1 MNSSFHI
8 TVKSALLITIS
19 LLLAAS
25 IFSIFSIAQYGAS
38 AWLLIVPSIACV
50 LFMLSSKGSGAK
62 ADDTM
67 EKIQTL
73 VDKVRNGDLDHRIMD
88 VPWEHP
94 LNGLVM
100 DLNELVDQ
108 FEIYTSEV
116 DSVFRLARYGKFY
129 RRTMNRGMRGRFKT
143 GLERIDDS
151 LEIMNKGYW
160 QQQLDTM
167 FASLGQ
173 LKSNNLLE
181 NLTNNQKD
189 LSAIM
194 DEMSRIE
201 ITSRTSAESS
211 ISNQSLVQSV
221 VVQLAEV
228 IEQSTAM
235 RSSTQELS
243 SSSQEIAEM
252 ASMITAVAEQ
262 TNLLALNAAIE
273 AARAGEHGRGFAV
286 VADEVKNLAE
296 TTKGAASKIAT
307 TTQKFIEASS
317 QMTSSTE
324 SMAIAAEES
333 KSIITDFEAS
343 FSEFAK
349 NSQETYENVASVKI
363 ICDAALIKVD
373 HVIYIQ
379 KSYRSVENN
388 EPDSSDAAAVLIDSD
403 QCRFG
408 QWYHTGSGQEDY
420 SHLPIFPEIQMPHQ
434 GVHEN
439 IHSVVHAITN
449 PDWQHSTESHQAI
462 LEGFIQAEDCS
473 SQLMQLV
480 DQLTQEKGKFE
491 SSSSDEMGEVELF

>member
-1 MNSSFHI
+1 MNSSFPI
-8 TVKSALLITIS
+8 TLKNALLITIS
-19 LLLAAS
+19 LLLAVS
-25 IFSIFSIAQYGAS
+25 IYSIARYGAS
-38 AWLLIVPSIACV
+38 TWLLVVPSIACI
-50 LFMLSSKGSGAK
+50 LFLLSRKDSGVDS
-62 ADDTM
+62 DDTI

-73 VDKVRNGDLDHRIMD
+73 VDEVNNGNLDHRIMD

-94 LNGLVM
+94 LNGLVT

-108 FEIYTSEV
+108 VEIYTREV

-129 RRTMNRGMRGRFKT
+129 RRTMNRGMRGRFKL
-143 GLERIDDS
+143 GLKRIDDS

-189 LSAIM
+189 LNVIM

-201 ITSRTSAESS
+201 ITSRASAESS
-211 ISNQSLVQSV
+211 ISNQSLVQLV
-221 VVQLAEV
+221 VTQLAEV
-228 IEQSTAM
+228 IEHSTAM
-235 RSSTQELS
+235 RGRSEELS

-252 ASMITAVAEQ
+252 ASMITAVADQ

-307 TTQKFIEASS
+307 TTAKFIEASS
-317 QMTSSTE
+317 QMMSSTQ
-324 SMAIAAEES
+324 SMSIAAEES

-343 FSEFAK
+343 FSGFAK
-349 NSQETYENVASVKI
+349 TSQETYENVSAVKI
-363 ICDAALIKVD
+363 VCDAALIKID
-373 HVIYIQ
+373 HVIYMQ

-388 EPDSSDAAAVLIDSD
+388 QPDSSDAAAVLVDSD
-403 QCRFG
+403 QCYFG
-408 QWYHTGSGQEDY
+408 QWYNTGSGQQAY
-420 SHLPIFPEIQMPHQ
+420 SHLPVFPEIDPPHK
-434 GVHEN
+434 GVHDN
-439 IHSVVHAITN
+439 IHSVIHETNN
-449 PDWQHSTESHQAI
+449 PDWQQSTESHQAI
-462 LEGFIQAEDCS
+462 LEGFIQAEGHS
-473 SQLMQLV
+473 SHLMKLV
-480 DQLTQEKGKFE
+480 DQLSQEKGKFE
-491 SSSSDEMGEVELF
+491 SSSNDELGEVELF

>member
-8 TVKSALLITIS
+8 THKNALLISIT
-19 LLLAAS
+19 LLLGVT
-25 IFSIFSIAQYGAS
+25 IFSIAHYEAS
-38 AWLLIVPSIACV
+38 TWLLLAPSIVCL
-50 LFMLSSKGSGAK
+50 LFMLSAKDSGAES
-62 ADDTM
+62 DDTM
-67 EKIQTL
+67 DKIQIL
-73 VDKVRNGDLDHRIMD
+73 VDEVNKGDFDHRIMD

-94 LNGLVM
+94 LNGLVT

-108 FEIYTSEV
+108 FEIYTREV

-129 RRTMNRGMRGRFKT
+129 RRTMNRGLRGRFKL
-143 GLERIDDS
+143 GLERIDHS

-181 NLTNNQKD
+181 NLTNNQDD
-189 LSAIM
+189 LNAIM

-201 ITSRTSAESS
+201 ITSRASAESS

-221 VVQLAEV
+221 VAQLAEV

-252 ASMITAVAEQ
+252 ASIITGVAEQ

-286 VADEVKNLAE
+286 VADEVKNLAD

-307 TTQKFIEASS
+307 TTKRFIEASS

-324 SMAIAAEES
+324 SMATAAEES

-349 NSQETYENVASVKI
+349 TSQETYENVSTVKI
-363 ICDAALIKVD
+363 VCDAALIKID
-373 HVIYIQ
+373 HVIYMQ

-388 EPDSSDAAAVLIDSD
+388 EPNSSDAAAVMVDSD
-403 QCRFG
+403 QCYFG
-408 QWYHTGSGQEDY
+408 QWYHTGSGQQDY
-420 SHLPIFPEIQMPHQ
+420 SHLPVFPEIDPPHK

-439 IHSVVHAITN
+439 IHSVVHTINN
-449 PDWQHSTESHQAI
+449 PDWQQSTESHQTI
-462 LEGFIQAEDCS
+462 LEGFIQAEGYS
-473 SQLMQLV
+473 GQLMQLV
-480 DQLTQEKGKFE
+480 DQLAQEKGKFE
-491 SSSSDEMGEVELF
+491 SSSSDELGEVELF